1 MKFLVLVI
9 LSVFYLNSVIADD
22 RKTSFSEKPNC
33 EKNDGVWRQFGNSCA
48 DNCQSKFDKFAICAQ
63 AITYG
68 CDCLKG
74 RCYDEG
80 KCILTSD
87 YKEKY
92 DKIKEE
98 KSKILELEKA
108 ERKDKFL
115 INRQIILRKLTT
127 PMGTDGKK
135 DNNKSESNLT
145 NQNLQNG
152 QNLIKQ
158 TINDP
163 NIYNAPNYINNS
175 IPTPITPAI
184 NVDDN
189 FQVPPFFTQ
198 AQEATIKEIEEQE
211 RLKKQIKESN
221 LSLPIVPIN

>member
-1 MKFLVLVI
+1 MKFLI
-9 LSVFYLNSVIADD
+9 LAIFLVFYLNSAIADD

-48 DNCQSKFDKFAICAQ
+48 DNCKSKFDKFLICAQ

-68 CDCLKG
+68 CDCLNG

-80 KCILTSD
+80 QCVLTSE

-92 DKIKEE
+92 DKIKKEE
-98 KSKILELEKA
+98 SEILELQKA

-115 INRQIILRKLTT
+115 TNRQIILRKLTT
-127 PMGTDGKK
+127 PMGTDGKTV
-135 DNNKSESNLT
+135 NNKVENNLA
-145 NQNLQNG
+145 NNHLQNG
-152 QNLIKQ
+152 QNLINQ

-163 NIYNAPNYINNS
+163 NIYNSPNYIANPVPTVSPS
-175 IPTPITPAI
+175 INI
-184 NVDDN
+184 DDN

-198 AQEATIKEIEEQE
+198 AQDIAIKEIEEQE
-211 RLKKQIKESN
+211 KLKKQARDN